1 MLDWMFDF
9 FSEDEI
15 VVDEVTGE
23 KMTRVER
30 RKLKRDRKHE
40 DKLKKAQEN
49 TEIKKEKKSFTVWF
63 WQQKGEHKPTRLKD
77 LVKWLAI
84 LSGGVAA
91 VLALWK
97 FG

>member
-23 KMTRVER
+23 KMTRAER

-63 WQQKGEHKPTRLKD
+63 WQQKGEHKPTRLND

>member
-23 KMTRVER
+23 KMTRAER

-40 DKLKKAQEN
+40 DKLKKAQDIAVKIINED
-49 TEIKKEKKSFTVWF
+49 EF
-63 WQQKGEHKPTRLKD
+63 LKMLED
-77 LVKWLAI
+77 
-84 LSGGVAA
+84 S
-91 VLALWK
+91 
-97 FG
+97 

>member
-23 KMTRVER
+23 KMTRAER

-63 WQQKGEHKPTRLKD
+63 WQQK
-77 LVKWLAI
+77 
-84 LSGGVAA
+84 
-91 VLALWK
+91 
-97 FG
+97 

>member
-23 KMTRVER
+23 KMTRAER

-40 DKLKKAQEN
+40 DKLKKAQEI
-49 TEIKKEKKSFTVWF
+49 TEI
-63 WQQKGEHKPTRLKD
+63 RM
-77 LVKWLAI
+77 
-84 LSGGVAA
+84 
-91 VLALWK
+91 VLATK
-97 FG
+97 R